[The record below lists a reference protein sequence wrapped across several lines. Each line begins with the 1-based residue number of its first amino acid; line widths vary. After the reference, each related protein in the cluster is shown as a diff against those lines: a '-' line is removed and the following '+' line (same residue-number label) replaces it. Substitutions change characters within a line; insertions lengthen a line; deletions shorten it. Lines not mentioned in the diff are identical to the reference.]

1 MEGSIRG
8 LIEVSYYPG
17 FPVLP
22 GETKNNHEKIQLRL
36 DMKPGIS

>member
-1 MEGSIRG
+1 MEGNIHG
-8 LIEVSYYPG
+8 LIEVSYYPS

-36 DMKPGIS
+36 EFEPGIS